1 MSAPLRRRGF
11 TIVEL
16 LMTMII
22 IGLLAGIA
30 VLKYVDLRRN
40 AVTAKVASEIN
51 AVKLAGYSY
60 WGDNQSWPADAGPG
74 VVPAGLIKHL
84 PEGFRFDHPMWKY
97 TLEWDNM
104 GIVSDG
110 GGAPPD
116 YLIGITI
123 ASTDPRLMQ
132 KLEGYLG
139 TAAPMFSFGGKLTY
153 VIQAP
158 GGGY

>member
-1 MSAPLRRRGF
+1 MIARRNRRGF
-11 TIVEL
+11 TFIEL
-16 LMTMII
+16 LVAMII
-22 IGLLAGIA
+22 IGILASIA
-30 VLKYVDLRRN
+30 LLKYVDLRRN

-60 WGDNQSWPADAGPG
+60 WGDNQAWPADAGPG
-74 VVPAGLIKHL
+74 IVPAGLVKHL
-84 PEGFRFDHPMWKY
+84 PEGFRFDNVAWKY
-97 TLEWDNM
+97 TLEWDNL
-104 GIVSDG
+104 GIVGGG

-116 YLIGITI
+116 YLIGISV
-123 ASTDPRLMQ
+123 ASTDARLMQ